1 MMGCS
6 TLWLSSAA
14 IKVQTHWLVLCVVV
28 YSTFQLCFV
37 FIDSLPHRLCVCVC
51 PSTHDFSVCVC
62 SCAALSPLALQ
73 AVLSYNIYWCLLKK
87 KKPFALTLGVLFLSL
102 FRSPSAFCYF
112 VFPSPRISA
121 GLKVTAGTVRQR
133 WSWIPLLVVF
143 ADKEKFLYCSLRCFL
158 VGGRLNLINVDV
170 TVLHYEGR
178 PLQCRYFIDSFCS
191 KDRRTESNLFVGGD
205 ALSHFLSVFIS
216 EFG

>member
-1 MMGCS
+1 MSQPTSEWKSDFMMGCS

-87 KKPFALTLGVLFLSL
+87 K
-102 FRSPSAFCYF
+102 AFCF
-112 VFPSPRISA
+112 DPRSALSFTLPFSLCFLLFCISVPKDFCGA
-121 GLKVTAGTVRQR
+121 EGHGGYSTAALVLNSTAGR
-133 WSWIPLLVVF
+133 F
-143 ADKEKFLYCSLRCFL
+143 
-158 VGGRLNLINVDV
+158 
-170 TVLHYEGR
+170 
-178 PLQCRYFIDSFCS
+178 CR
-191 KDRRTESNLFVGGD
+191 
-205 ALSHFLSVFIS
+205 
-216 EFG
+216 